1 MRASDKGSPQHSMLP
16 FFMVTFIIFDHNST
30 IKLRT
35 EMKVFDPIQ
44 ILPVF
49 FETCYPEVQLLN
61 WTAEEKLLLSF
72 LFSS

>member
-1 MRASDKGSPQHSMLP
+1 
-16 FFMVTFIIFDHNST
+16 
-30 IKLRT
+30 
-35 EMKVFDPIQ
+35 MKVFDPIQ

-49 FETCYPEVQLLN
+49 FKTCYPKVQLLN